1 MAAITTPN
9 ARKSLAPR
17 GKPYF
22 KDIIPGLRL
31 GYRKNRQSAAT
42 WLAARY
48 LGAGKYQFE
57 PLGIADDLSVSA
69 EAALNYDEAKAAALR
84 WAKQAA
90 LSPAISLTVRTA
102 VEEYGALRDKR
113 EQARLVGT
121 VFRAKNDFRSKAQ
134 AVFASKLAG
143 IQVNRL
149 TKADLKDWRAGLNA
163 GRERPLAVASVNRMC
178 TDLKAALRQAIETHQ
193 LTLDPKVLT
202 EGLRAARGETVENN
216 RPPQVLSQGEVNAIV
231 DAAREL
237 DAELG
242 WNGDLHRLILVLA
255 ATGARFSQVK
265 RLTVGDVDG
274 QRIHVPVSHKGS
286 GRKARTHN
294 PMHAHQDV
302 IEALRPVLN
311 GRDSS
316 DWLLERPTFDKA
328 GAEIGRGPWQA
339 ADDLARPGRWGAI
352 LAKAG
357 LKPHLLPYCLRHS
370 SIVRWLSKRLPVK
383 VVAVLHDTG
392 TPMIERHYARYI
404 NDVMQDVM
412 AASVE
417 PMGGAT
423 VTPLL
428 RVVA

>member
-57 PLGIADDLSVSA
+57 PLGIADDLGVSA
-69 EAALNYDEAKAAALR
+69 EAAITYDEAKAAALR

-90 LSPAISLTVRTA
+90 LSPAISLTVRAA

-113 EQARLVGT
+113 EQARVGT

-134 AVFASKLAG
+134 AVFVSKLAD
-143 IQVNRL
+143 IEVNRL
-149 TKADLKDWRAGLNA
+149 AKADLKSWRDGLNA

-216 RPPQVLSQGEVNAIV
+216 RPAQVLSQGEVNAII

-242 WNGDLHRLILVLA
+242 WHGDLYRMVLVLA

-294 PMHAHQDV
+294 IMHVHQDV

-311 GRDSS
+311 GRASGDF
-316 DWLLERPTFDKA
+316 LLERPTFDKA

-339 ADDLARPGRWGAI
+339 ADDLDRPGRWGAI

-357 LKPHLLPYCLRHS
+357 LKPDLLPYCLRHS
-370 SIVRWLSKRLPVK
+370 SIVRWLSKRLAVK
-383 VVAVLHDTG
+383 AVADLHDTG

-417 PMGGAT
+417 PMGGGT

-428 RVVA
+428 RVA